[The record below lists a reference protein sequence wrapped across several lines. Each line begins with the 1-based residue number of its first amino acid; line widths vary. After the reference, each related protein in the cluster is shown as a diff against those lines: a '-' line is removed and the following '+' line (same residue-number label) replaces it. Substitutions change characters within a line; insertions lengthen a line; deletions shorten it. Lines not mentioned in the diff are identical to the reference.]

1 MLKPRTTR
9 IPGND
14 TVPPEAWDHTHPDHD
29 WWTNGRGWCFDRDC
43 PDHTYG
49 PPSGQKE

>member
-1 MLKPRTTR
+1 MRPHTSRDAR
-9 IPGND
+9 AA
-14 TVPPEAWDHTHPDHD
+14 TVPPEE

-49 PPSGQKE
+49 RPAALIPREDTP